1 MDVHT
6 LSVLDFPKVRD
17 LVANF
22 AQTDIGRDAALKI
35 APNPNSVWVENQL
48 NCIEEL
54 ISLGEEPNLSS
65 VSDIR
70 PLVDTPT
77 QGLLTPLLLNEIRV
91 CLEGLRKTKEF
102 FNKRKER
109 VPLIYQTSYNLKT
122 FAPIETAIDKA
133 IDPAGAIKDD
143 ASPELRRIRSELRRL
158 RNAIVKRLEK
168 ITSAHTDLFQD
179 HGLTIKGERFVLPLK
194 LEAKG
199 KVPGILHDYSATG
212 KTLFV
217 EPLELVEDQNELA
230 QLKSSETEAI
240 QQILAKLTDLVSE
253 NRSDILASLDIIEQL
268 DLLQAK
274 KRFAIRFDCIKPQ
287 ITNNGQIQIVNARH
301 PLLSLKKTEVIPLNF
316 SFPDST
322 KIVLI
327 SGPNA
332 GGKTVVLKTV
342 GLFSLMLASGMYLPG
357 KYIAMPIYQNIYAD
371 IGDEQS
377 LESDLSSFSAH
388 LLRVKQILQGANQ
401 KSLVLL
407 DEVGSSTAPEEGS
420 ALAIAVL
427 ESLRDQGVATLAT
440 SHFGQLKLF
449 VQDTTGMANAAMEYR
464 GKPTYRLIIG
474 IPGESSALEIS
485 QEMGLP
491 ETVINRAK
499 DYLGKDWLDLSEK
512 IKNLSA
518 ELEKTE
524 ILNRGLAQNKT
535 DLEKLKQEYETKVT
549 QLKTFQDEEKK
560 KTRRDMNELL
570 KTTRKEIENLVREIK
585 EKNAEKSTI
594 VQAKKYIADKMG
606 TIPEE
611 KEIRKEPVKVYQPGD
626 YVFSRTF
633 HKQGLVVDTDGKG
646 NVTVAFGNIK
656 MKLHPGDL
664 TKSADAQPKISTDY
678 TPLEFNPKLTIRGM
692 TSEEAKEALDK
703 FIDDAQLAGVK
714 NLIVLH
720 GKGKAVLKQMV
731 WKKLRRDQRIES
743 IKLAEPYEGG
753 DGVTIVKLK

>member
-6 LSVLDFPKVRD
+6 LSVLDFPKVREV
-17 LVANF
+17 VANF

-35 APNPNSVWVENQL
+35 EPNPNSAWVENQL
-48 NCIEEL
+48 NSIEEL
-54 ISLGEEPNLSS
+54 INLSEEPNLSS

-70 PLVDTPT
+70 CLVDTPT
-77 QGLLTPLLLNEIRV
+77 QGLLSPLLLNQIRFS
-91 CLEGLRKTKEF
+91 LEGLRKTREF

-109 VPLIYQTSYNLKT
+109 IPLVYQTAHNLKT
-122 FAPIETAIDKA
+122 FELIEQAIDKA

-158 RNAIVKRLEK
+158 RNGIVKHLEK
-168 ITSAHTDLFQD
+168 ITSSHTDLFQD
-179 HGLTIKGERFVLPLK
+179 QGLTIKGERFVLPLK

-199 KVPGILHDYSATG
+199 KVQGILHDYSATG
-212 KTLFV
+212 KTLFI
-217 EPLELVEDQNELA
+217 EPLELVDDQNELA

-240 QQILAKLTDLVSE
+240 QQILAKLTDLVSQ
-253 NRSDILASLDIIEQL
+253 NRSDILASLAIIEQL
-268 DLLQAK
+268 DLFQAK
-274 KRFAIRFDCIKPQ
+274 KRFALRFDCVKPE
-287 ITNNGQIQIVNARH
+287 ITDNGHLQIVNGLH

-316 SFPDST
+316 SFPDKT

-342 GLFSLMLASGMYLPG
+342 GLFSLMLASGMFLPG
-357 KYIAMPIYQNIYAD
+357 KYVAMPIYQEIFAD

-388 LLRVKQILQGANQ
+388 LMRVKQILQGANQ

-420 ALAIAVL
+420 ALAIAIL
-427 ESLRDQGVATLAT
+427 EALRDQGVATLAT

-449 VQDTTGMANAAMEYR
+449 VQDTKSMVNAAMEFR

-485 QEMGLP
+485 QELGLP
-491 ETVINRAK
+491 EKVINRAK

-524 ILNRGLAQNKT
+524 ILNRALAQNKT
-535 DLEKLKQEYETKVT
+535 ELEKLKQEYEAKVA
-549 QLKTFQDEEKK
+549 QFKTFQDEEKK

-570 KTTRKEIENLVREIK
+570 KTTRKEIENLVRQIK

-594 VQAKKYIADKMG
+594 VQAKKYLADKMS
-606 TIPEE
+606 TIPVE
-611 KEIRKEPVKVYQPGD
+611 KETRKEPVQVYQPGD
-626 YVFSRTF
+626 YVFSQTF
-633 HKQGLVVDTDGKG
+633 HKQGLVVDTNGKE

-656 MKLHPGDL
+656 IKLNPSDL
-664 TKSADAQPKISTDY
+664 TKSAGAQPKISADY
-678 TPLEFNPKLTIRGM
+678 TPLEFNSKLTIRGM
-692 TSEEAKEALDK
+692 TSDEAKEALDK
-703 FIDDAQLAGVK
+703 FLDDAQLAGVK

-720 GKGKAVLKQMV
+720 GKGKAILRQMV